1 MSSHRIP
8 SSGFTKHTLAQI
20 RNILHQQ
27 GWPIASVDE
36 KVEAI
41 RKERA
46 ALKAQKLK
54 LTRSV
59 TYWRYLR
66 TPLKR
71 EIDVCRTSME
81 YIKRKVL
88 REDELDEVDTARR
101 DAYEAYRTVLMRL
114 IEQFDLYTELNPSMT
129 PIQVIAQEQER
140 GKLKYVT
147 QGEHWAD
154 WVPPK
159 VKDRVRSM
167 FLDIPYRKQAKVK
180 TPFERR
186 VPKGSQRSRRVVLEQ
201 AMAKELETLTLKHG
215 AYTPNDTMSEDLREE
230 LTLMQTKIMA
240 KMRKIKLAQARLAQK
255 QDNKP
260 FPITWHGL
268 LTTEES
274 GDA

>member
-1 MSSHRIP
+1 MAQHRIP
-8 SSGFTKHTLAQI
+8 PSGFTKHTLAQI
-20 RNILHQQ
+20 RSILHQQ
-27 GWPIASVDE
+27 GWPITEIDD

-54 LTRSV
+54 LSRSV

-81 YIKRKVL
+81 YIERKVL
-88 REDELDEVDTARR
+88 RGDELDEVDTARR
-101 DAYEAYRTVLMRL
+101 DAYEAYRMVLMRL
-114 IEQFDLYTELNPSMT
+114 IGQFDVYTEINPSLT
-129 PIQVIAQEQER
+129 PTQVIAQEQAR

-159 VKDRVRSM
+159 VKAQVRGL
-167 FLDIPYRKQAKVK
+167 FLDVPYRKQAKVK
-180 TPFERR
+180 IPFERKI
-186 VPKGSQRSRRVVLEQ
+186 PKGSQRSRRMVLEQ
-201 AMAKELETLTLKHG
+201 AMAKEMETLLSTHA
-215 AYTPNDTMSEDLREE
+215 AYTPNDTMSDAVREE
-230 LTLMQTKIMA
+230 LTAQQTKIMS
-240 KMRKIKLAQARLAQK
+240 KIRKIKLAQARLLQK
-255 QDNKP
+255 KDNKP

-268 LTTEES
+268 LTDEEN
-274 GDA
+274 GNE

>member
-1 MSSHRIP
+1 MSQHRIP
-8 SSGFTKHTLAQI
+8 PSGFTKHTLAQI

-27 GWPIASVDE
+27 GWPITSIDE

-54 LTRSV
+54 LARSV

-81 YIKRKVL
+81 YIDRKVL
-88 REDELDEVDTARR
+88 RVEDTADVDNARR
-101 DAYEAYRTVLMRL
+101 EAYEAYRMVLMRL
-114 IEQFDLYTELNPSMT
+114 IGQFDLYIELNPSMT
-129 PIQVIAQEQER
+129 PTQVIAQEQER
-140 GKLKYVT
+140 GKLKYIT

-154 WVPPK
+154 WVPTK
-159 VKDRVRSM
+159 VKEQVRAM
-167 FLDIPYRKQAKVK
+167 FMEIPYRKQAKVK
-180 TPFERR
+180 VPFERR
-186 VPKGSQRSRRVVLEQ
+186 VPKGSQRSRRLVLEQ
-201 AMAKELETLTLKHG
+201 AMAKELDTLQVKHD
-215 AYTPNDTMSEDLREE
+215 AYTPNDTMSDALREE
-230 LTLMQTKIMA
+230 MLEQQAKIMG
-240 KMRKIKLAQARLAQK
+240 KMRKIKLAQAKLRQK

-268 LTTEES
+268 LTDEENI
-274 GDA
+274 D

>member
-1 MSSHRIP
+1 MSQHRIP
-8 SSGFTKHTLAQI
+8 PSGFTKHTLAQI

-27 GWPIASVDE
+27 GWPITSIDE

-81 YIKRKVL
+81 YIDRKVL
-88 REDELDEVDTARR
+88 RVEDTADVDNARR
-101 DAYEAYRTVLMRL
+101 EAYEAYRMVLMRL
-114 IEQFDLYTELNPSMT
+114 IGQFDLYIELNPSMT
-129 PIQVIAQEQER
+129 PTQVIAQEQER
-140 GKLKYVT
+140 GKLKYIT

-159 VKDRVRSM
+159 VKDQVRAM
-167 FLDIPYRKQAKVK
+167 FMEIPYRKQAKVK
-180 TPFERR
+180 VPFERR
-186 VPKGSQRSRRVVLEQ
+186 VPKGSQRSRRSVLEQ
-201 AMAKELETLTLKHG
+201 AMAKEMDTLQVKHD
-215 AYTPNDTMSEDLREE
+215 AYTPNDTMSDALREE
-230 LTLMQTKIMA
+230 MLEQQAKIMG
-240 KMRKIKLAQARLAQK
+240 KMRKIKRAQARLAQK

-268 LTTEES
+268 LTDEES
-274 GDA
+274 GDE

>member
-1 MSSHRIP
+1 MSQHRIP
-8 SSGFTKHTLAQI
+8 PSGFTKHTLAQI

-27 GWPIASVDE
+27 GWPITSIDE

-41 RKERA
+41 RKDRA
-46 ALKAQKLK
+46 ALKAQNLK
-54 LTRSV
+54 LARSV

-81 YIKRKVL
+81 YIDRKVL
-88 REDELDEVDTARR
+88 RVEDTADVDNARR
-101 DAYEAYRTVLMRL
+101 EAYEAYRMVLMRL
-114 IEQFDLYTELNPSMT
+114 IEQFDLYIELNPSMT
-129 PIQVIAQEQER
+129 PTQVIHQEQER

-147 QGEHWAD
+147 QGEHWVD

-159 VKDRVRSM
+159 VKDKVRSM

-180 TPFERR
+180 VPFERR
-186 VPKGSQRSRRVVLEQ
+186 IPKGSQRSRRSVLEQ
-201 AMAKELETLTLKHG
+201 AMAKELETLTVKHG
-215 AYTPNDTMSEDLREE
+215 AYAPNDTMSDALHEE
-230 LTLMQTKIMA
+230 MLEQQAKIMG

-260 FPITWHGL
+260 FPLTWHGL
-268 LTTEES
+268 LTDEE
-274 GDA
+274 

>member
-8 SSGFTKHTLAQI
+8 PSGFTKHTLAQI

-27 GWPIASVDE
+27 GWPIASIDE

-81 YIKRKVL
+81 YIERKVL

-180 TPFERR
+180 VPFERK

-201 AMAKELETLTLKHG
+201 AMAKELETLTVKHG
-215 AYTPNDTMSEDLREE
+215 AYAPNDTMSEDLREE
-230 LTLMQTKIMA
+230 MLTQQTKIMA

-260 FPITWHGL
+260 FPVTWHGL
-268 LTTEES
+268 LTDEEN

>member
-1 MSSHRIP
+1 MVRPRIP
-8 SSGFTKHTLAQI
+8 PSGFIKHTLAQI
-20 RNILHQQ
+20 RSILHQQ
-27 GWPIASVDE
+27 GWGITEIDD

-46 ALKAQKLK
+46 LLKGQKLK
-54 LTRSV
+54 LARSV

-81 YIKRKVL
+81 YVDRKSL
-88 REDELDEVDTARR
+88 RGDDLDDVDMARR
-101 DAYEAYRTVLMRL
+101 DAYEAYAMVLMRL
-114 IEQFDLYTELNPSMT
+114 IGQFDVYIEVNPAMT
-129 PIQVIAQEQER
+129 PSQVIAQEQAR

-159 VKDRVRSM
+159 VKEQVQAL

-180 TPFERR
+180 IPFERK

-201 AMAKELETLTLKHG
+201 AMAKELETLQVKHA
-215 AYTPNDTMSEDLREE
+215 AYAPSAGMSEALHEE
-230 LTLMQTKIMA
+230 LTDQQTKIMA
-240 KMRKIKLAQARLAQK
+240 KMRKIKLAQARLLQK
-255 QDNKP
+255 KDNKP
-260 FPITWHGL
+260 FPLTWHGL
-268 LTTEES
+268 LTDEEQMN
-274 GDA
+274 